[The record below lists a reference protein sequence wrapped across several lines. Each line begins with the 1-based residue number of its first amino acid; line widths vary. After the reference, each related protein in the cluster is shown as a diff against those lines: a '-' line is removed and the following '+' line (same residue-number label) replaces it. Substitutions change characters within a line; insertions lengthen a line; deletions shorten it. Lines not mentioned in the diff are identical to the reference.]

1 MDVYE
6 QLMIKV
12 LLEGCLMQNM
22 PTKEERDESYF
33 KLLKHIK
40 DNYVIT
46 INHIRK
52 QG

>member
-1 MDVYE
+1 MDIYE

-22 PTKEERDESYF
+22 HTKDEKNESYF

-40 DNYVIT
+40 DNYIVT
-46 INHIRK
+46 INQEKK
-52 QG
+52 QK